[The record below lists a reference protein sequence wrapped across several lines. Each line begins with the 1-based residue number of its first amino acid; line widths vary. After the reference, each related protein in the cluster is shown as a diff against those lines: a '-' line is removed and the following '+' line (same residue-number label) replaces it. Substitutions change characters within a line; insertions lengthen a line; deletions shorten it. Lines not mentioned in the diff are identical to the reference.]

1 MKPVGRIEGRAY
13 PLGTAN
19 IDTDCIIAA
28 EHLKTISRSGLG
40 AHAFAALRRGH
51 RTVFDDPAF
60 AGANI
65 LIAGANFG
73 CGSSREHAVWAL
85 TDLGIAAVIAPS
97 FSDIFAGNA
106 FKNGLLTVALDQSDI
121 DRLLVVAESEP
132 ITIDLETMTI
142 TTPFQ
147 DRFTFALDPFR
158 RLCLLEGADEIAL
171 TLANDAAITSYEA
184 RALTPVPAKRSLPE
198 TA

>member
-1 MKPVGRIEGRAY
+1 MKPVIRVQGGAY
-13 PLGTAN
+13 PLGSAN

-28 EHLKTISRSGLG
+28 EHLKTTSRTGLG
-40 AHAFAALRRGH
+40 AHAFAALRRGQ
-51 RTVFDDPAF
+51 RTVFDDPAY
-60 AGANI
+60 AGARI

-85 TDLGIAAVIAPS
+85 MDLGIAAVVAPS

-106 FKNGLLTVALDQSDI
+106 FKNGLLTVAVDPSVV
-121 DRLLVVAESEP
+121 DRLIVVAQREP

-147 DRFTFALDPFR
+147 DRFEFELDPFR
-158 RLCLLEGADEIAL
+158 RICLLEGTDEIAL
-171 TLANDAAITSYEA
+171 TLAKEAAITAYETH
-184 RALTPVPAKRSLPE
+184 LPTPVPRQLALDR
-198 TA
+198 